1 MDSGLTSKMISEKTG
16 APFYVI
22 KYLSALGRLPV
33 LRKSP
38 GRGYPTIFHPDAIAI
53 VRKHLEKSSRMLVE
67 KHNPR

>member
-1 MDSGLTSKMISEKTG
+1 MDSGLTPKMISEKTG

-38 GRGYPTIFHPDAIAI
+38 GRGYPTIFHPDAITI
-53 VRKHLEKSSRMLVE
+53 VRKHLEKSRRHVSGE
-67 KHNPR
+67 T